1 MFNKLEFIEGRYND
15 LSEKV
20 ADSEVINDQK
30 MWQKLMK
37 EHAEITPIVEAY
49 KEYKTV
55 LAGITEMK
63 EILND
68 GSDED
73 LRELAKMELPD
84 LEIRLDE
91 LAVELKKLLLPKD
104 PNDGKNIILEIRAGA
119 GGDEAGLFAAELLR
133 LYLRYAER
141 YRWKVEMLNT
151 SETGVG
157 GIKEASVM
165 IKGENVYPR
174 LKFESGVHRV
184 QRVPATESAGRIHTS
199 TATVAVLPEAEDVE
213 IQINTNDLRVDVFR
227 SSGNGGQ
234 SVNTTDSAVRIT
246 HLPTGLVVSCQDG
259 KSQLSNKE
267 KALKVLKAR
276 LYERELDARNAGIAE
291 DRRSQVGSGDRSAKI
306 RTYNFPQGRITDHRI
321 GMTVYKMDAF
331 MDGDID
337 EMLDAVITY
346 YQAEALKSTEE

>member
-1 MFNKLEFIEGRYND
+1 MFDKLEFIEGRYLD

-20 ADSEVINDQK
+20 ADPEVINDQK

-49 KEYKTV
+49 KEYKSIRESI
-55 LAGITEMK
+55 AEMK
-63 EILND
+63 EILNES
-68 GSDED
+68 SDED

-84 LEIRLDE
+84 LEARVDV
-91 LAVELKKLLLPKD
+91 LAVELRKLLLPKD
-104 PNDGKNIILEIRAGA
+104 PNDEKNIIMEIRAGA

-133 LYLRYAER
+133 LYTRYAER
-141 YRWKVEMLNT
+141 LRWKVEMMNT
-151 SETGVG
+151 SDTGVG
-157 GIKEASVM
+157 GIKEASMM
-165 IKGENVYPR
+165 ISGKGVYSR

-199 TATVAVLPEAEDVE
+199 TATVAVLPEAEEVE
-213 IQINTNDLRVDVFR
+213 VDLNMNDLRIDVFR

-234 SVNTTDSAVRIT
+234 SVNTTDSAVRVT
-246 HLPTGLVVSCQDG
+246 HLPTGMVVSCQDG

-267 KALKVLKAR
+267 KAIQVLRAR
-276 LYERELDARNAGIAE
+276 LYEKQLDERNAEIAE

-321 GMTVYKMDAF
+321 GLTLYKLDAY
-331 MDGDID
+331 MEGEID
-337 EMLDAVITY
+337 EMLDAVSTY
-346 YQAEALKSTEE
+346 YQARSA